1 MGDVILGG
9 GGSYSGP
16 SPRTTEES
24 ERIFRSAVEE
34 AKLARTSKTY
44 GLFISHAWEY
54 SDQYRRVEAM
64 LNDAPQFAWR
74 NYSVPEH
81 DPLHTKSKKELEA
94 ALYNQIKPASA
105 VIILAGMYVPY
116 REWIQ
121 EEIDIA
127 VKMGKPIIAVAPRGS
142 QRMPQAVQEV
152 ADAVVGWA
160 SKSMTDAIRRYAK

>member
-1 MGDVILGG
+1 MGG

-34 AKLARTSKTY
+34 VERTRASKTY

-54 SDQYRRVEAM
+54 SDQYRRIEAM
-64 LNDAPQFAWR
+64 LNDAPHFAWR

-81 DPLHTKSKKELEA
+81 DPLHAKTNRELEA
-94 ALYNQIKPASA
+94 ALRNQIKPASA
-105 VIILAGMYVPY
+105 VIILAGMYVSY

-121 EEIDIA
+121 KEIDIA
-127 VKMGKPIIAVAPRGS
+127 REMGKPIIAIAPRGS
-142 QRMPQAVQEV
+142 QKIPQAVQEA
-152 ADAVVGWA
+152 ADVVVGWTTA
-160 SKSMTDAIRRYAK
+160 SITDAIRRYTK